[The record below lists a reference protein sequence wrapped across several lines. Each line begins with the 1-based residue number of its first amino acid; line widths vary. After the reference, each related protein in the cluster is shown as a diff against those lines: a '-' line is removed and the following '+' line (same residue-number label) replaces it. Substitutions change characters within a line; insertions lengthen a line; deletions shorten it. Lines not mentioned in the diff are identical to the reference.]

1 MKNEFEP
8 DWTVHPKE
16 TIIELISELIEKQS
30 DFKKEEIEKLIKGE
44 LEIDDK
50 IAQKLENLF
59 KISKIFWLNRQ
70 KKYDK
75 RNCKAC
81 ARNSF

>member
-8 DWTVHPKE
+8 DWAVHPKE
-16 TIIELISELIEKQS
+16 TIVEMISILISEQS
-30 DFKKEEIEKLIKGE
+30 DFTKEEIEKLIYGN
-44 LEIDDK
+44 LDIDNT

-59 KISKIFWLNRQ
+59 KVSKNVWLNLQ

-75 RNCKAC
+75 RKL
-81 ARNSF
+81 